1 MDYLQ
6 QKSLGQKKIQAGQL
20 DKKRTSILRMLLET
34 LRDINCNILINNSL
48 EPSIIFNGSIIL
60 LTKKSKIFDEDRQ
73 VILITYNILYDNKV
87 YIVNGKQFLNN
98 EYFKKDT
105 IVIEDDWQKRFY
117 IENFEDP
124 NYYSWENTFLSI
136 QKVLHTCINIIILL

>member
-1 MDYLQ
+1 
-6 QKSLGQKKIQAGQL
+6 
-20 DKKRTSILRMLLET
+20 MLLET

-73 VILITYNILYDNKV
+73 VMLITYNILYDNKV

-136 QKVLHTCINIIILL
+136 